1 MRILAEVDR
10 DRSALC
16 SGAFPPLALDVIA
29 YGAQNDRPLVSRLRN
44 IGMLADSCRKANAS
58 IPNPG
63 ESFTAIGSARSSTS
77 LLEPP
82 FQIGRNR
89 FSNC

>member
-1 MRILAEVDR
+1 LIATA
-10 DRSALC
+10 ALFVLC
-16 SGAFPPLALDVIA
+16 AFPPLALDVIA
-29 YGAQNDRPLVSRLRN
+29 YGAQNDRPLVSRLKN

-77 LLEPP
+77 LSESP
-82 FQIGRNR
+82 R
-89 FSNC
+89 FRSVATALVIADFV